1 MAKKAKK
8 KISVMN
14 FAVLGVL
21 VVCLILA
28 IVGLAIDDWMVT
40 DTLGQKTSSSFADA
54 LDTISNENFQESV
67 KKAQESIDKAEELGL
82 SGEILEAAKEL
93 VSNARQMTAM
103 VAFALITVLLL
114 AIATIAYAL
123 KMFVNIGLLRFVA
136 GAAGIL
142 ALIAAIVTI
151 ALTASLAGDANVVE
165 EISKTTVGAGAA
177 LLAVGGIL
185 GGIAGGSALFIKK

>member
-1 MAKKAKK
+1 
-8 KISVMN
+8 MN

-28 IVGLAIDDWMVT
+28 IVGLAIDDWMTTDAILGKHSTPFSDIVEQVT
-40 DTLGQKTSSSFADA
+40 SDEFKDTMEFQQNLVNEAKDNGVEGDA
-54 LDTISNENFQESV
+54 LEAL
-67 KKAQESIDKAEELGL
+67 KAPL
-82 SGEILEAAKEL
+82 SLMQKQ
-93 VSNARQMTAM
+93 VAM

-142 ALIAAIVTI
+142 ALIAAII
-151 ALTASLAGDANVVE
+151 AIAITGSLSGDANVAE
-165 EISKTTVGAGAA
+165 EIVKTTVGAGAA